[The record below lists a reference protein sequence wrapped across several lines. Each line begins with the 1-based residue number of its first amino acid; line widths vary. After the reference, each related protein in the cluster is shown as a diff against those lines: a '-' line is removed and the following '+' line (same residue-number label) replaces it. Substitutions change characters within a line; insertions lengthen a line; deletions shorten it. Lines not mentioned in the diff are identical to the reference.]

1 VQNAVQEA
9 QLVDRF
15 GPLALPRMNIPGILL
30 GDVLNL
36 SAAAFG
42 GWLAERKRG

>member
-1 VQNAVQEA
+1 M
-9 QLVDRF
+9 
-15 GPLALPRMNIPGILL
+15 GGIIL

-42 GWLAERKRG
+42 GWIAERTASPASDDTDTRARKGTIE